1 MLMFFDLQINLILV
15 WLLWNELERD
25 EVEHH
30 VDRYRGQYHQTRVR
44 HAAPVQGVQ
53 RQRLLPG
60 VDTLPGVTRGARK
73 VEPRYLR
80 LTQSLESPLEVR
92 DF

>member
-1 MLMFFDLQINLILV
+1 M

-25 EVEHH
+25 KVEHH
-30 VDRYRGQYHQTRVR
+30 VHRYRGQYHQTGVG
-44 HAAPVQGVQ
+44 HAASVQGVQ
-53 RQRLLPG
+53 RQRLLSG
-60 VDTLPGVTRGARK
+60 VDTLPGIPRGARK

>member
-30 VDRYRGQYHQTRVR
+30 VDRYRGQYH
-44 HAAPVQGVQ
+44 
-53 RQRLLPG
+53 
-60 VDTLPGVTRGARK
+60 
-73 VEPRYLR
+73 
-80 LTQSLESPLEVR
+80 
-92 DF
+92 